1 MYLYWEDYKQEI
13 GESEDRMDTI
23 DRIILLFFLSL
34 PVYIVGAY
42 VLANWLTD
50 LIYVEYRIMKNDKI
64 RRKNA
69 ATKN

>member
-69 ATKN
+69 TTKN

>member
-1 MYLYWEDYKQEI
+1 
-13 GESEDRMDTI
+13 MDTV

-50 LIYVEYRIMKNDKI
+50 LIYVEYQIMKNDKI
-64 RRKNA
+64 RRNK
-69 ATKN
+69 

>member
-13 GESEDRMDTI
+13 GECKNRMDTI

-69 ATKN
+69 TTKN

>member
-50 LIYVEYRIMKNDKI
+50 LIYVEYRIIKNDKI

>member
-50 LIYVEYRIMKNDKI
+50 LIYVEYRIIKNDKI
-64 RRKNA
+64 RSKNA